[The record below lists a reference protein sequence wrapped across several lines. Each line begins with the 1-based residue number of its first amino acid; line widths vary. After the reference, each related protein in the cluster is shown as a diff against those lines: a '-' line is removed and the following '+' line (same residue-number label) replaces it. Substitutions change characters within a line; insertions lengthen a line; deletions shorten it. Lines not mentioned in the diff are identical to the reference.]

1 MVAVLV
7 VVNATTRD
15 TSSPKCFNREGVFGG
30 CLLIVTTLST
40 KMSDILSS
48 FKSVLPP
55 CLCCV

>member
-15 TSSPKCFNREGVFGG
+15 TSSPKCFNREGVFVG

-40 KMSDILSS
+40 KMSDI
-48 FKSVLPP
+48 SVKF
-55 CLCCV
+55 